1 METIMIIEDDR
12 RIREEL
18 SLLLISAGYTA
29 LAVTEFTEEPIKLLK
44 ENHPDL
50 ILMDINIPGGSGVSL
65 CAQIRKI
72 SQVPV
77 IFVTGRTGAMDELE
91 ALMTGGD
98 DYITKPYQAP
108 VLLAHIRAVLRRTGK
123 SGTMQEAELE
133 CRGVRLSLKDA
144 SVTFQG
150 KRQELTKTELKLL
163 HYLFSRQGEIV
174 SREEIIDVLWDQH
187 VFLDDNGLRVNITR
201 IRNKLK
207 ALGAGPVIETKR
219 GLGYLL

>member
-150 KRQELTKTELKLL
+150 KRQELTKTELKLMY
-163 HYLFSRQGEIV
+163 YLFTHAGEIV
-174 SREEIIDVLWDQH
+174 PRLDLVEFLWDSQIH
-187 VFLDDNGLRVNITR
+187 IDDNTLSVNMMR
-201 IRNKLK
+201 IREKLC
-207 ALGAGPVIETKR
+207 ALGAGNLIQTKR
-219 GLGYLL
+219 GMGYKI

>member
-50 ILMDINIPGGSGVSL
+50 ILMDINIPGGSGVSQ

-77 IFVTGRTGAMDELE
+77 IFV
-91 ALMTGGD
+91 TGGD

-187 VFLDDNGLRVNITR
+187 VFLDDNGLSVNITR

>member
-174 SREEIIDVLWDQH
+174 SREEIIDALWDQH
-187 VFLDDNGLRVNITR
+187 VFLDDNGLSVKITR

-207 ALGAGPVIETKR
+207 ELGAGPVIETKR

>member
-187 VFLDDNGLRVNITR
+187 VFLDDNGLSANITR

>member
-108 VLLAHIRAVLRRTGK
+108 VLL
-123 SGTMQEAELE
+123 
-133 CRGVRLSLKDA
+133 
-144 SVTFQG
+144 
-150 KRQELTKTELKLL
+150 KLL

-174 SREEIIDVLWDQH
+174 SREEIIDALWDQH
-187 VFLDDNGLRVNITR
+187 VFLDDNGLSVNITR

>member
-18 SLLLISAGYTA
+18 SLLLISAGYIA

-174 SREEIIDVLWDQH
+174 SREEIIDALWDQY
-187 VFLDDNGLRVNITR
+187 VFLDDNGLSVNITR

-207 ALGAGPVIETKR
+207 ELGAGPVIETKR

>member
-108 VLLAHIRAVLRRTGK
+108 VLLAHIRQFSEEQENPGLCRRQSLSAEV
-123 SGTMQEAELE
+123 SG
-133 CRGVRLSLKDA
+133 
-144 SVTFQG
+144 
-150 KRQELTKTELKLL
+150 
-163 HYLFSRQGEIV
+163 
-174 SREEIIDVLWDQH
+174 
-187 VFLDDNGLRVNITR
+187 
-201 IRNKLK
+201 
-207 ALGAGPVIETKR
+207 
-219 GLGYLL
+219 

>member
-174 SREEIIDVLWDQH
+174 SREEIIDVLWDQQ
-187 VFLDDNGLRVNITR
+187 VFLDDNGLSVNITR

>member
-174 SREEIIDVLWDQH
+174 SREEIIDALWDEY
-187 VFLDDNGLRVNITR
+187 VFLDDNGLSVNITR

-207 ALGAGPVIETKR
+207 ELGAGPVIETKR

>member
-144 SVTFQG
+144 SV
-150 KRQELTKTELKLL
+150 
-163 HYLFSRQGEIV
+163 
-174 SREEIIDVLWDQH
+174 
-187 VFLDDNGLRVNITR
+187 
-201 IRNKLK
+201 
-207 ALGAGPVIETKR
+207 
-219 GLGYLL
+219 

>member
-163 HYLFSRQGEIV
+163 HYLFPD
-174 SREEIIDVLWDQH
+174 RERSSAARRSLMRCGISMYFWM
-187 VFLDDNGLRVNITR
+187 ITGS
-201 IRNKLK
+201 
-207 ALGAGPVIETKR
+207 A
-219 GLGYLL
+219 

>member
-133 CRGVRLSLKDA
+133 YRGVRLSLKDA

-187 VFLDDNGLRVNITR
+187 VFLDDNGLSVNITR

>member
-1 METIMIIEDDR
+1 MQHILIVEDDLD
-12 RIREEL
+12 IQEL
-18 SLLLISAGYTA
+18 LKNFLQEVGY
-29 LAVTEFTEEPIKLLK
+29 AVTLASDGIEAISLFAST
-44 ENHPDL
+44 HFDL
-50 ILMDINIPGGSGVSL
+50 ILLDIMLPKIDGFTVCELIRKQSSVPIIMLTALNGEDE
-65 CAQIRKI
+65 QIRGLDL
-72 SQVPV
+72 QV
-77 IFVTGRTGAMDELE
+77 
-91 ALMTGGD
+91 D

-187 VFLDDNGLRVNITR
+187 VFLDDNGLSVNITR

>member
-174 SREEIIDVLWDQH
+174 SREEIFATLSSEEFILFAFSYTESCRCSINVL
-187 VFLDDNGLRVNITR
+187 N
-201 IRNKLK
+201 
-207 ALGAGPVIETKR
+207 
-219 GLGYLL
+219 

>member
-98 DYITKPYQAP
+98 DYITKPFSMP
-108 VLLAHIRAVLRRTGK
+108 ILVRKIGAVLRR
-123 SGTMQEAELE
+123 SSMIPEQEHQTITYKNLVLDMDSYTAVVDGVSFDLTQREFEVLRELLLNQGRVLTRQNLLDKLWKYDFYGDE
-133 CRGVRLSLKDA
+133 RVVDTHIKNLRKKLGIDFIQTIRGVGYK
-144 SVTFQG
+144 
-150 KRQELTKTELKLL
+150 
-163 HYLFSRQGEIV
+163 
-174 SREEIIDVLWDQH
+174 IDKE
-187 VFLDDNGLRVNITR
+187 N
-201 IRNKLK
+201 
-207 ALGAGPVIETKR
+207 
-219 GLGYLL
+219 

>member
-1 METIMIIEDDR
+1 
-12 RIREEL
+12 
-18 SLLLISAGYTA
+18 
-29 LAVTEFTEEPIKLLK
+29 
-44 ENHPDL
+44 
-50 ILMDINIPGGSGVSL
+50 
-65 CAQIRKI
+65 
-72 SQVPV
+72 
-77 IFVTGRTGAMDELE
+77 
-91 ALMTGGD
+91 
-98 DYITKPYQAP
+98 
-108 VLLAHIRAVLRRTGK
+108 
-123 SGTMQEAELE
+123 MQEAELE

-174 SREEIIDVLWDQH
+174 SRVLWDQH
-187 VFLDDNGLRVNITR
+187 VFLDDNGLSVNITR